1 MDKAARLNTPRER
14 PFNLNRGL
22 RHSSYAVVDH
32 PRLGLDDEADI
43 SYLPNIL
50 LEFYAIN
57 LIVSRTGI
65 PDHDLRVTMLIGIS
79 NHTDQHVSLQ
89 CAL

>member
-43 SYLPNIL
+43 SYLQFIL
-50 LEFYAIN
+50 LEFNAIN
-57 LIVSRTGI
+57 LIVPRTRI
-65 PDHDLRVTMLIGIS
+65 QDYDFRVTLLIGS
-79 NHTDQHVSLQ
+79 RNHTD
-89 CAL
+89 

>member
-50 LEFYAIN
+50 LEFNAIS
-57 LIVSRTGI
+57 LIVPRTRI
-65 PDHDLRVTMLIGIS
+65 QDYDFRVTLLIGS
-79 NHTDQHVSLQ
+79 RNHTD
-89 CAL
+89 

>member
-32 PRLGLDDEADI
+32 PRLGLDDEVDI
-43 SYLPNIL
+43 SYLPNIF
-50 LEFYAIN
+50 LESNAIS
-57 LIVSRTGI
+57 LIVPRTGI
-65 PDHDLRVTMLIGIS
+65 PDYDLRVTMLIGSSKHI
-79 NHTDQHVSLQ
+79 D
-89 CAL
+89 